1 MSKNS
6 KLSFVLVA
14 IAFMALVLSSLACS
28 DSNGG
33 GSVVVCTPVAS
44 MDNGG
49 CQAPQPAPVQVKAT
63 AAPVKVAPTTLAPIK
78 IVATVTSTDLKGFY
92 DCGTDANCIKC
103 LAIGGKP
110 NADGTCHLP

>member
-33 GSVVVCTPVAS
+33 GSVVVCTPVAG

-63 AAPVKVAPTTLAPIK
+63 AAPVKVQPTAVNVVK
-78 IVATVTSTDLKGFY
+78 ILATVVSVDIKGY
-92 DCGTDANCIKC
+92 VDCGTNAECIKDPVAFC
-103 LAIGGKP
+103 KAHVS
-110 NADGTCHLP
+110 ASQCD